1 MKRENVFDM
10 KIGFVVTLRV
20 FLWNLV
26 WSKDN
31 SDKVLSSRQEA
42 IDASEKAGEKIGTL
56 LTQACANLFFKERL
70 RNLGEFFSSRY
81 LLNPHIDRSFFIEI
95 DLCLKEIKR
104 SSKLLEFFRSCSEK
118 DFEDWFSNREPITD
132 EVRQKRWDKAA
143 CRHTK
148 RVNHAKKDALEKER
162 MNPVQNS
169 NPSRSSRG
177 CSSSVSTLGF
187 NARRY
192 PED

>member
-1 MKRENVFDM
+1 MNK
-10 KIGFVVTLRV
+10 GFVVTLR
-20 FLWNLV
+20 FLFWNLV

-42 IDASEKAGEKIGTL
+42 IDASEKAGEKIENL
-56 LTQACANLFFKERL
+56 LRQAGANLILNERPQSVGDFY
-70 RNLGEFFSSRY
+70 RSQY
-81 LLNPHIDRSFFIEI
+81 LLNVDIDWGFFINI

-118 DFEDWFSNREPITD
+118 EFETWFSNREPITD
-132 EVRQKRWDKAA
+132 EVRQKRWNLAA
-143 CRHTK
+143 IRHEK
-148 RVNHAKKDALEKER
+148 RVNHAKEDALEKKWTDL
-162 MNPVQNS
+162 VQNS

-177 CSSSVSTLGF
+177 GSSSVSNKLSWSEQ
-187 NARRY
+187 RY